1 MVDVT
6 WDASKSKDVAG
17 YNVYRG
23 PNGVTWTKINSGLIA
38 ATDYDDSTVANGTTY
53 YYSATTVNIYGEE
66 SKKTASVKVSVPE

>member
-1 MVDVT
+1 
-6 WDASKSKDVAG
+6 
-17 YNVYRG
+17 
-23 PNGVTWTKINSGLIA
+23 VTWTKINSGLIA